1 MSKNNL
7 FHNAPAWV
15 FVTTVIILIGS
26 TSDFSSLV
34 LDFFPSWACFRGW
47 IKLCY
52 LILAFFILVTVWWK
66 NEKPQL
72 QPDTVDHSSLKIHDY
87 RFIYWTQ
94 VCKGYLFNIISF
106 KIFPLFICWIISWF
120 IKKDYKPYGIISF
133 KPPEYW
139 PKYREMIHDFFPYM
153 FRVYI
158 KNLDQNFEVKFG
170 RDFQRIELR
179 WTEPDDDIFTDK
191 RNESYQNVFCEDK
204 LKNIKIFTWI
214 TPFGLY
220 WNLRRLFRA
229 IKIRVYKFL
238 MKN

>member
-26 TSDFSSLV
+26 ISDFSSLV
-34 LDFFPSWACFRGW
+34 LDFFPNWTDSQGL

-52 LILAFFILVTVWWK
+52 VILAFCILVIVWWK
-66 NEKPQL
+66 NEKPKL
-72 QPDTVDHSSLKIHDY
+72 QENKADRSSLKTYGY
-87 RFIYWTQ
+87 RFFYWKQ
-94 VCKGYLFNIISF
+94 ICREYLLNIISF
-106 KIFPLFICWIISWF
+106 KIIPLFICWIISWF
-120 IKKDYKPYGIISF
+120 IKKDYKSYGINRF
-133 KPPEYW
+133 KLPEHW
-139 PKYREMIHDFFPYM
+139 PKYKEMMHDFFQYM

-158 KNLDQNFEVKFG
+158 TNLDQNFEVKFG

-179 WTEPDDDIFTDK
+179 WTEPDDDIFCDK
-191 RNESYQNVFCEDK
+191 RNESYQNVFCEDE

-229 IKIRVYKFL
+229 IKICLYKLL